1 MQYMTTL
8 RLNREIE
15 YKLHKVAKIESR
27 TKSEIIKELIL
38 NYLESYEENKKTPYE
53 LGMQY
58 FGKVKTG
65 NKNGSVEYK
74 SIISEKIKAK
84 LRKK

>member
-1 MQYMTTL
+1 MTKL

-27 TKSEIIKELIL
+27 SKSEIIKDLIL
-38 NYLESYEENKKTPYE
+38 NYLESSEANKKTPYE

-74 SIISEKIKAK
+74 SIISS
-84 LRKK
+84 LLQN

>member
-1 MQYMTTL
+1 MTTL

-15 YKLHKVAKIESR
+15 YKLHKLAKIESR
-27 TKSEIIKELIL
+27 TKSDIIKELIV
-38 NYLESYEENKKTPYE
+38 NYLDGYEKSKKTPYE

-74 SIISEKIKAK
+74 SIILKKIRAK
-84 LRKK
+84 HHKK